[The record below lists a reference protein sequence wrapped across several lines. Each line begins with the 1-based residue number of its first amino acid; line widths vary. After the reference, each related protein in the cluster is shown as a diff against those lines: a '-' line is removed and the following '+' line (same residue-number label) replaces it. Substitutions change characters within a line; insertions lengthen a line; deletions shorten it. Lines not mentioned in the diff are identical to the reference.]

1 MRHGRG
7 AGGQVTVRLPENE
20 MKPRRRQQT
29 REERENEK
37 FVTHQMMYLLTAPI
51 MGMPKWVDTLRMHKE
66 EITIQRLAQHK
77 EIFEAQECTEFE
89 AMLYIS
95 KASLEF
101 PLGHDWTEVYTYLL
115 RRWSPEKAKAVDIEG
130 PDKLNQYPQQEHLTR
145 LRKWIY
151 QTQMKHLQSQF
162 QETDQAEVKKEAEGL
177 REEQQR
183 LF

>member
-1 MRHGRG
+1 M
-7 AGGQVTVRLPENE
+7 RLPANE

-37 FVTHQMMYLLTAPI
+37 FGTQMMYLLTAPTV
-51 MGMPKWVDTLRMHKE
+51 GMPKWVDTLRMHKQ
-66 EITIQRLAQHK
+66 EITIQRLARQE
-77 EIFEAQECTEFE
+77 EILETQECTEFE

-95 KASLEF
+95 TASLQF
-101 PLGHDWTEVYTYLL
+101 PLDHHWTEVYMYLF
-115 RRWSPEKAKAVDIEG
+115 RRWSPEKARAADIEG

-151 QTQMKHLQSQF
+151 RTQMNHLQSQF
-162 QETDQAEVKKEAEGL
+162 QETDQAKVKKEAEEF

>member
-1 MRHGRG
+1 M
-7 AGGQVTVRLPENE
+7 RLPANE

-37 FVTHQMMYLLTAPI
+37 FVTHHLMYLLTAPTV
-51 MGMPKWVDTLRMHKE
+51 GMPKWGDILSMHKQ
-66 EITIQRLAQHK
+66 EITIQRLARQE

-95 KASLEF
+95 TASPES
-101 PLGHDWTEVYTYLL
+101 PLNHDWTEVYMYLL
-115 RRWSPEKAKAVDIEG
+115 RRWSPEKARAADIEG
-130 PDKLNQYPQQEHLTR
+130 PDKLNKYRQQENLTR

-151 QTQMKHLQSQF
+151 RTQMNHLQSQLR
-162 QETDQAEVKKEAEGL
+162 EADQAEVKKEAEGL